1 MISWRIAQT
10 VALCGILIGAGSSV
24 YANGVSHSCPLDPV
38 NLFAPMFDP
47 VPVPGLNTEL
57 GTFEPWPL
65 EPELASLGFVARR
78 VSDGAFV
85 VIPNELRATL
95 LSWAKIVEP
104 DGEVCASRIVVVF
117 EADGQSQAIAPL
129 IQAIQDQEQTATFV
143 RPIMQDIQVEF
154 TIPFIGYMSR
164 FDPRPTFPLG
174 GTVVVWDLDRTNT
187 RVLESFITDGGPS
200 VDLPGALMFTELYTG
215 LFLSISLSIDG
226 DTLLGN
232 QFTVAIEY

>member
-1 MISWRIAQT
+1 MSWKLAQT
-10 VALCGILIGAGSSV
+10 TALCGLIIGAGNSV
-24 YANGVSHSCPLDPV
+24 QANGVSHSCPPDPV

-65 EPELASLGFVARR
+65 EPELAALGFVARR

-85 VIPNELRATL
+85 VIPNELTATL
-95 LSWAKIVEP
+95 LSWAKISEP
-104 DGEVCASRIVVVF
+104 DGEVCASRIVAVF
-117 EADGQSQAIAPL
+117 ESEGQSQAIAPL
-129 IQAIQDQEQTATFV
+129 IEAIRDQEQAATFV
-143 RPIMQDIQVEF
+143 RPIMQDVQVEF

-174 GTVVVWDLDRTNT
+174 GTIVVWDLDRTNT
-187 RVLESFITDGGPS
+187 LVLERFITDGGPS

-215 LFLSISLSIDG
+215 LFFSILLSIDG
-226 DTLLGN
+226 DTLLEN
-232 QFTVAIEY
+232 QFVVAIEY